1 MSLSDTEIAE
11 LEELEAALWA
21 RHTRFDETYMRRLMS
36 ENFFEFGRSGRRYS
50 RAECLAFP
58 DQELN
63 ATLRD
68 IDVHEIAPAVALV
81 TYVSE
86 VRYSETQVSYRSSLW
101 VRSDAGWQLRF
112 HQGTPTD
119 ATGTT

>member
-1 MSLSDTEIAE
+1 MSLSDTDIAE
-11 LEELEAALWA
+11 LQELEATLWT
-21 RHTRFDETYMRRLMS
+21 RHTRFDEPYMRRIMS
-36 ENFFEFGRSGRRYS
+36 EDFFEFGRSGRRHS

-68 IDVHEIAPAVALV
+68 IEVHEIAPAVALV

-86 VRYSETQVSYRSSLW
+86 VHYSQTQVSYRSSLW
-101 VRSDAGWQLRF
+101 IKSDAGWQLRF

-119 ATGTT
+119 A